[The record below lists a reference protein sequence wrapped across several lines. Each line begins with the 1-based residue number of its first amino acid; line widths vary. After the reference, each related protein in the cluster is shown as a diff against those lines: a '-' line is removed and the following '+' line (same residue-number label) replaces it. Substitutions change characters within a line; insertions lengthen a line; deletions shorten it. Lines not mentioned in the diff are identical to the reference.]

1 MKIIK
6 GYTVTESI
14 ILYTEHITVNMMYIY
29 KYIISLLNAVIYPFK
44 KLYKLCKRIRNITY
58 HLYHRLKLKIKRYYK
73 EILLVIVFIV
83 GHFLLTWG
91 IADMFGDTIWKLSY
105 GLLFVGIG
113 GFKYIFKFLVNGFYT
128 MSEKSNQY
136 GDY

>member
-14 ILYTEHITVNMMYIY
+14 ILYTEHITVNIMHLY

-58 HLYHRLKLKIKRYYK
+58 HLYHRMLIKIKRYYK
-73 EILLVIVFIV
+73 EILLTIGFLTGWILFTHGIALILGNSIYYLSFGGLLLSLCGYKFIFKVFID
-83 GHFLLTWG
+83 G
-91 IADMFGDTIWKLSY
+91 IYALSQKGD
-105 GLLFVGIG
+105 
-113 GFKYIFKFLVNGFYT
+113 
-128 MSEKSNQY
+128 
-136 GDY
+136 